1 VCAHQGVKRPQHR
14 AKLVA
19 LANDMLLFRS
29 PGELNGARAARLTHP
44 CRPWA
49 RSRCAGRTD
58 PCVPCRCCERADR
71 LHLLRQVLWLTAGIY
86 DADVAAMVGRYPRVV
101 CGDVAVS
108 VSLKLTALTAGLPG
122 VDMKRLLE
130 AAPQLLSLE
139 PHSTVIAR
147 AHALAVL
154 LPKRDV
160 LRMCELHPPLLT
172 VCVRRTVAPA
182 LAGLRAALCA
192 HGAADSCADHVAEA
206 APRLL
211 TSTPATVAA
220 RMALLE
226 RVAPGTVAAL
236 AAKPHAL
243 ARLLCSSER
252 ALMRIRYVRE
262 LAAAAQSPT
271 PTHALG
277 PVRVVGLTAAIF
289 SARFPG
295 FDAWYDAARAG
306 DGTQA

>member
-1 VCAHQGVKRPQHR
+1 
-14 AKLVA
+14 
-19 LANDMLLFRS
+19 
-29 PGELNGARAARLTHP
+29 
-44 CRPWA
+44 
-49 RSRCAGRTD
+49 
-58 PCVPCRCCERADR
+58 
-71 LHLLRQVLWLTAGIY
+71 VLWLAAGIY

-101 CGDVAVS
+101 CGDIAVS
-108 VSLKLTALTAGLPG
+108 VSLKLAALTAGLPG

-130 AAPQLLSLE
+130 GSPQLLSLE
-139 PHSTVIAR
+139 PETTVIAR
-147 AHALAVL
+147 AQALAVL

-182 LAGLRAALCA
+182 LEGLRAGLGA
-192 HGAADSCADHVAEA
+192 HGVADRCADRVAEA

-226 RVAPGTVAAL
+226 RLAPGTVAAL
-236 AAKPHAL
+236 AVKPHAL

-262 LAAAAQSPT
+262 LASAPQSTPAAP
-271 PTHALG
+271 PLG
-277 PVRVVGLTAAIF
+277 PTRVVGLSLARFTQ
-289 SARFPG
+289 RFPG
-295 FDAWYDAARAG
+295 FAAWYEALQAG
-306 DGTQA
+306 DDTQA